1 MNASIRTELRRA
13 TQRSRKPPGS
23 QTRLRIAFDG
33 GGRLGEA
40 VVSAPIELNI
50 EATNSDR
57 QLADWLDDLWWTELL
72 QRWGVDPV
80 SVHIAATPGA
90 LLHLVVLHHLDML
103 RRVAPKWR
111 IVGHAYADDVRTQND
126 IEQLAASSYHEVR
139 FQDAAR
145 PGVNGSI
152 PAETA
157 LPLSRLFGEIRR
169 AQSALGVTRP
179 ILVRLPLNT
188 TNPVSSGSPQSMTL
202 PPAP

>member
-1 MNASIRTELRRA
+1 MNARTRTELRRA

-23 QTRLRIAFDG
+23 RTRLRIAFDG

-40 VVSAPIELNI
+40 AVSAPIELTL
-50 EATNSDR
+50 ETTNSDR
-57 QLADWLDDLWWTELL
+57 QLADWLDDLWWTDVL

-80 SVHIAATPGA
+80 WVHIAATPGA
-90 LLHLVVLHHLDML
+90 LLDLVVLHHLDML

-145 PGVNGSI
+145 PGVDSSRLVA
-152 PAETA
+152 PA

-179 ILVRLPLNT
+179 ILVRLPLCT
-188 TNPVSSGSPQSMTL
+188 TTPASSGSPQSV
-202 PPAP
+202 PRKVP